1 MNTFSKRLSR
11 LALLLLAAAMLLAL
25 ASCSRR
31 APSTGEIY
39 DRVVELVENA
49 HALNTVFYG
58 AGLPVHETDSE
69 YAEIMQ
75 IYRDDPQKGIYEAVS
90 ERAMFHSELQIR
102 AAAEKV
108 YSKAY
113 LEQVIYPAIFT
124 GYAISDAS
132 GKPYF
137 ANGRYF
143 EDGEWIYQYTG
154 EKVTASVHLIYNF
167 AEMKVVKPSS
177 DKLCF
182 VEIPCYPAGRP
193 EEVRVR
199 RLTLVPQD
207 GEWYLDSFTG

>member
-1 MNTFSKRLSR
+1 MNTGLRRLSR
-11 LALLLLAAAMLLAL
+11 LALLLLTAAMLLAL

-154 EKVTASVHLIYNF
+154 EKVTASVRLIYCF

-199 RLTLVPQD
+199 RLTLVLQD

>member
-154 EKVTASVHLIYNF
+154 EKVTASVRLIYCF

-177 DKLCF
+177 DKLLSRRKTRGGARA
-182 VEIPCYPAGRP
+182 PSYAGPAGRRM
-193 EEVRVR
+193 V
-199 RLTLVPQD
+199 
-207 GEWYLDSFTG
+207 S